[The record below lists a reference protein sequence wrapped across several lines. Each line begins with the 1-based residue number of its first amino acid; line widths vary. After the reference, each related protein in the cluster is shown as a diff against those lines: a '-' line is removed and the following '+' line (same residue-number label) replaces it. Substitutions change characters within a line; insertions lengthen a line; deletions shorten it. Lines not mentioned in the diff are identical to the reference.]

1 MVIIKKRFTDLFTT
15 IASSIPKL
23 SLSRISI
30 LPHSASPRPRVSLP
44 SRLCRPFPSWEGL
57 GVGSSCLLAL
67 VTCLSSPSLAQVKEA
82 EIVGNPTVNEDR
94 VTVRVKVEKEDGK
107 PVIGLLDNNFSLLVD
122 GKEVEFKPR
131 DWKSPE
137 EATPA
142 PAWIIVLL
150 DFSGSMKQLDSRG
163 VTKIEGAIKAIRKF
177 SETLEERGGKTQVS
191 IVPFGESGPNCE
203 GYVVDKE
210 KLAKFF
216 PAGDFKLQSY
226 LDYLETLQ
234 PCASTNLY
242 DPLQEAVSFLGNTDN
257 LNFYPPDDEKSQQP
271 KPRLSIILL
280 SDGYH
285 TKPKEQEDFKSLK
298 SLLRRND
305 QIIVHTLGYGLTP
318 EELGAKY
325 KLGRAAT
332 RRDLGEGEGKVPF
345 EAFVDQQRLAE
356 IAELTGGIAEFS
368 GNDQKIAAS
377 LQLFLN
383 ALLGE
388 YEITYS
394 EPNPER
400 GSKHKVQVVVAGE
413 EDSVAQSQSV
423 PYTIDVFGRSL
434 PLNVRLTMFS
444 VVLLTLGMG
453 GVVPFYIWGQR
464 LKEAAYDD

>member
-1 MVIIKKRFTDLFTT
+1 MFVLRERYANPLQNYNRQKADSTNIKTSCLLPP
-15 IASSIPKL
+15 ASCLL
-23 SLSRISI
+23 S
-30 LPHSASPRPRVSLP
+30 SA
-44 SRLCRPFPSWEGL
+44 
-57 GVGSSCLLAL
+57 SCLLAL
-67 VTCLSSPSLAQVKEA
+67 LTCLSSPGWAQVKEA

-94 VTVRVKVEKEDGK
+94 VTVRIKVEKEDGK

-150 DFSGSMKQLDSRG
+150 DFSGSMSQLDSRG
-163 VTKIEGAIKAIRKF
+163 VTKLEGAIKAIRKF
-177 SETLEERGGKTQVS
+177 TETLGDRGGKTQVS

-203 GYVVDKE
+203 GYLVDKE
-210 KLAKFF
+210 KLSKFF
-216 PAGDFKLQSY
+216 SAGDFKLQSY

-242 DPLQEAVSFLGNTDN
+242 APLQETVRFLGDTNNPD
-257 LNFYPPDDEKSQQP
+257 FYPPDDGKSQQP
-271 KPRLSIILL
+271 QPRLSIILL

-285 TKPKEQEDFKSLK
+285 TQPKEQEDFESLK

-318 EELGAKY
+318 EELGNKY

-332 RRDLGEGEGKVPF
+332 RQDLGDGEGKVPF
-345 EAFVDQQRLAE
+345 EEFVDKQRLAE

-368 GNDQKIAAS
+368 GNDQKIAES

-400 GSKHKVQVVVAGE
+400 GSKHKVQVLVEADAG
-413 EDSVAQSQSV
+413 SVAQSQSV

-434 PLNVRLTMFS
+434 PLNVRLIMFS
-444 VVLLTLGMG
+444 LVLLTLGIG
-453 GVVPFYIWGQR
+453 GVVPFYFWGRR
-464 LKEAAYDD
+464 LKEAAFDD

>member
-1 MVIIKKRFTDLFTT
+1 MKKRFTDLCTT

-23 SLSRISI
+23 SLSGISI
-30 LPHSASPRPRVSLP
+30 QPVPVSPRHRVS
-44 SRLCRPFPSWEGL
+44 FPSPLCLLFPSKEGL
-57 GVGSSCLLAL
+57 GVGSASCLLAL
-67 VTCLSSPSLAQVKEA
+67 VTCLSSPSWAQIKEA
-82 EIVGNPTVNEDR
+82 EIVGNPTVNEDQ

-107 PVIGLLDNNFSLLVD
+107 PAMGLLDNNFSLLVD
-122 GKEVEFKPR
+122 GQEIEFKPG

-150 DFSGSMKQLDSRG
+150 DFSGSMNQLDSRG
-163 VTKIEGAIKAIRKF
+163 VTKLEGAIQAIRKF
-177 SETLEERGGKTQVS
+177 TETLADRGGKTQVS
-191 IVPFGESGPNCE
+191 IVPFGKSGTDCE
-203 GYVVDKE
+203 GYLVDEE
-210 KLAKFF
+210 KLGKFF

-242 DPLQEAVSFLGNTDN
+242 APLQEAVRFLGDTNN
-257 LNFYPPDDEKSQQP
+257 PNFYPPDDGKSQQP
-271 KPRLSIILL
+271 QPRLSIILL

-285 TKPKEQEDFKSLK
+285 NQSKEQEDFESLK

-325 KLGRAAT
+325 KLGRAST
-332 RRDLGEGEGKVPF
+332 PQDLGYGEGKIPV
-345 EAFVDQQRLAE
+345 EEFVDQQRLAE

-368 GNDQKIAAS
+368 GNDQKIAQS

-388 YEITYS
+388 YEITYK

-400 GSKHKVQVVVAGE
+400 GSKHNVQVLVAE
-413 EDSVAQSQSV
+413 DADSVAQSQSV

-434 PLNVRLTMFS
+434 PLNVRLTMFCL
-444 VVLLTLGMG
+444 VLLTLGIF
-453 GVVPFYIWGQR
+453 GVIPFYVWGQR
-464 LKEAAYDD
+464 LKEEAFDD